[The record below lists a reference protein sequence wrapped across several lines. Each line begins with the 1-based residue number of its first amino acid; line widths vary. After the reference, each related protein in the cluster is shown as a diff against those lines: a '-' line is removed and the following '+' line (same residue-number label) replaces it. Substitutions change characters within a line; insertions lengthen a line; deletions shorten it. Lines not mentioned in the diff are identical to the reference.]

1 MGACLEVPQQSK
13 PKRKRSVLFAPLSFL
28 IICAA
33 LVFGMSVFFRVNGIE
48 VEGNSL
54 YSNEEI
60 IEASGIEQGD
70 NLFFINRFT
79 AISRIFSKLPYVEK
93 AVINRSLPNK
103 LVIVVSES
111 RAIACISAEDGTWA
125 IDRGCKLLSKVSG
138 DEMRGL
144 IRIEGLTPIA
154 PEAGQIIAPGE
165 AESPK
170 VHYLSAILTQ
180 IDTLDLRDR
189 ITYIDITGIS
199 NPSFDYLGRFTVKLG
214 SNENVEYKFQCLLS
228 AVDAL
233 SEGDRGTLDLS
244 IDKRAHLTYD

>member
-1 MGACLEVPQQSK
+1 MPQRNR
-13 PKRKRSVLFAPLSFL
+13 KRKKRNALFAPVAFL

-33 LVFGMSVFFRVNGIE
+33 LVFGLSVFFRVSTIE

-54 YSNEEI
+54 YTSEEI

-70 NLFFINRFT
+70 NLFFINRFS

-93 AVINRSLPNK
+93 AVINRSLPNR
-103 LVIVVSES
+103 LVIVVTES
-111 RAIACISAEDGTWA
+111 QAIACVSAEDGTWA

-138 DEMRGL
+138 DELRGL

-154 PEAGQIIAPGE
+154 PGE

-170 VHYLSAILTQ
+170 VNYLSAILTQ
-180 IDTLDLRDR
+180 IDALGLRDR
-189 ITYIDITGIS
+189 ITYIDISGIA
-199 NPSFDYLGRFTVKLG
+199 NPYFDYLGRFTVKLG
-214 SNENVEYKFQCLLS
+214 SFENTEYKFQCLLS
-228 AVDAL
+228 AVEAL
-233 SEGDRGTLDLS
+233 SDGDRGTLDLS

>member
-1 MGACLEVPQQSK
+1 MPQQSRRTR
-13 PKRKRSVLFAPLSFL
+13 RKRNALFAPLSFL

-33 LVFGMSVFFRVNGIE
+33 LVFGMSVFFRVSTIE
-48 VEGNSL
+48 VEGNAL
-54 YSNEEI
+54 YTSEEI

-70 NLFFINRFT
+70 NLFFINRFS

-93 AVINRSLPNK
+93 AVINRSLPNR
-103 LVIVVSES
+103 LVIVVTES
-111 RAIACISAEDGTWA
+111 QAIACVAAEDGTWA
-125 IDRGCKLLSKVSG
+125 IDRGCKLLSKVGG
-138 DEMRGL
+138 DELRGL

-154 PEAGQIIAPGE
+154 PEAGQVIAPGE

-170 VHYLSAILTQ
+170 VSYLSAILTQ
-180 IDTLDLRDR
+180 IDTLGLRDN
-189 ITYIDITGIS
+189 ISYIDISGIS

-214 SNENVEYKFQCLLS
+214 SFENTEYKFQCLLS

>member
-1 MGACLEVPQQSK
+1 MPQQNK
-13 PKRKRSVLFAPLSFL
+13 KRRKRSALFAPISFL

-33 LVFGMSVFFRVNGIE
+33 LVFGMSVFFRVSGIE
-48 VEGNSL
+48 VEGNNL
-54 YSNEEI
+54 YTEEEI
-60 IEASGIEQGD
+60 IEASGIEEGD

-93 AVINRSLPNK
+93 AVINRTLPNK

-111 RAIACISAEDGTWA
+111 KAIACVLAEDGTWA
-125 IDRGCKLLSKVSG
+125 IDRNCKLLSKAEG
-138 DEMRGL
+138 EDLRGL
-144 IRIEGLTPIA
+144 IRVRGLTPIA

-170 VHYLSAILTQ
+170 VSYLSAILAQ
-180 IDTLDLRDR
+180 IEALNLRDR

-214 SNENVEYKFQCLLS
+214 VNENVEYKFQCLLS

>member
-1 MGACLEVPQQSK
+1 MPQQRRTRK
-13 PKRKRSVLFAPLSFL
+13 KRNALFAPLSFL

-33 LVFGMSVFFRVNGIE
+33 LVFGLSVFFRVSTIE

-54 YSNEEI
+54 YTGEEI

-79 AISRIFSKLPYVEK
+79 AISRIFAKLPYVEK
-93 AVINRSLPNK
+93 AVINRSLPNR
-103 LVIVVSES
+103 LVIVVTES
-111 RAIACISAEDGTWA
+111 QAIACVAAEDGTWA

-154 PEAGQIIAPGE
+154 PEAGQVVAPGE

-170 VHYLSAILTQ
+170 VSYLSAILTQ
-180 IDTLDLRDR
+180 IDTLGLRDN
-189 ITYIDITGIS
+189 ITYVDISGIS
-199 NPSFDYLGRFTVKLG
+199 NPYFDYMGRFTVKLG
-214 SNENVEYKFQCLLS
+214 SFENVEYKFQCLLS

-233 SEGDRGTLDLS
+233 SDGDRGTLDLS

>member
-1 MGACLEVPQQSK
+1 MPQRN
-13 PKRKRSVLFAPLSFL
+13 KRRKKRSVLFAPISFL

-33 LVFGMSVFFRVNGIE
+33 LAFGMSVFFRVSGIE
-48 VEGNSL
+48 VEGNAI
-54 YSNEEI
+54 YTKDEI
-60 IEASGIEQGD
+60 IEASGIEEGD
-70 NLFFINRFT
+70 NLFFINRFS

-103 LVIVVSES
+103 LVIVVTES
-111 RAIACISAEDGTWA
+111 HAIACVTAEDGTWA
-125 IDRGCKLLSKVSG
+125 IDRNCKLLSKVSG
-138 DEMRGL
+138 DELRGL
-144 IRIEGLTPIA
+144 IRVEGLRPIA

-170 VHYLSAILTQ
+170 VSYLSAILTQ
-180 IDTLDLRDR
+180 IDALDLRDR

-199 NPSFDYLGRFTVKLG
+199 NPSFDYIGRFTVKLG
-214 SNENVEYKFQCLLS
+214 ANENVEYKFQCLLS

-233 SEGDRGTLDLS
+233 SDGDRGTLDLS

>member
-1 MGACLEVPQQSK
+1 MPQQRK
-13 PKRKRSVLFAPLSFL
+13 RKRKRSALFAPLSFL

-33 LVFGMSVFFRVNGIE
+33 LVFGMSVFFRVSGIE
-48 VEGNSL
+48 VEGNEL
-54 YSNEEI
+54 YTPEEI
-60 IEASGIEQGD
+60 IEASGIEPGD
-70 NLFFINRFT
+70 NLFFINRFS

-103 LVIVVSES
+103 LVIVVTES
-111 RAIACISAEDGTWA
+111 HAIACVTAEDGTWA
-125 IDRGCKLLSKVSG
+125 IDRNCKLLSKVSG
-138 DEMRGL
+138 DDLRGL
-144 IRIEGLTPIA
+144 IRVEGLVPIA

-170 VHYLSAILTQ
+170 VSYLAAILGQ
-180 IDTLDLRDR
+180 IDALDLRDD
-189 ITYIDITGIS
+189 ITYVDISGIS

-214 SNENVEYKFQCLLS
+214 SNENIEYKFQCLLS

>member
-1 MGACLEVPQQSK
+1 MPQQNK
-13 PKRKRSVLFAPLSFL
+13 RKRKRSALFAPLSFL

-33 LVFGMSVFFRVNGIE
+33 LVFGMSVFFRVSGIE
-48 VEGNSL
+48 VEGNLL
-54 YSNEEI
+54 YSREEI
-60 IEASGIEQGD
+60 IEASGIEEGD
-70 NLFFINRFT
+70 NLFFINRFS

-111 RAIACISAEDGTWA
+111 KAIACVTAEDGTWA
-125 IDRGCKLLSKVSG
+125 IDRSCKLLSKASG
-138 DEMRGL
+138 EDLRGL
-144 IRIEGLTPIA
+144 IRVEGLTPIA

-170 VHYLSAILTQ
+170 VNYLSAILTQ
-180 IDTLDLRDR
+180 IDALNLRDN
-189 ITYIDITGIS
+189 ITYIDISGIS

-214 SNENVEYKFQCLLS
+214 ANENIEYKFQCLLS
-228 AVDAL
+228 AVEAL

>member
-1 MGACLEVPQQSK
+1 MAQQK
-13 PKRKRSVLFAPLSFL
+13 RTRRKRSALFAPLSFL

-33 LVFGMSVFFRVNGIE
+33 LVFGMSVFFRVSGIE
-48 VEGNSL
+48 VEGNER
-54 YSNEEI
+54 YTAEEI

-70 NLFFINRFT
+70 NLFFINRFS

-103 LVIVVSES
+103 LVIVVNES
-111 RAIACISAEDGTWA
+111 HAIACVTAEDGTWA
-125 IDRGCKLLSKVSG
+125 IDRNCKLLSKASG
-138 DEMRGL
+138 DDLRGL
-144 IRIEGLTPIA
+144 IRVEGLVPIA

-170 VHYLSAILTQ
+170 VSYLAAILYQ
-180 IDTLDLRDR
+180 IDTLDLRGN
-189 ITYIDITGIS
+189 ISYIDISGIS

>member
-1 MGACLEVPQQSK
+1 MPQQRRTRK
-13 PKRKRSVLFAPLSFL
+13 KRNALFAPLSFL

-33 LVFGMSVFFRVNGIE
+33 LVFGLSVFFRVSTIE

-54 YSNEEI
+54 YTAEEI

-79 AISRIFSKLPYVEK
+79 AISRIFAKLPYVEK
-93 AVINRSLPNK
+93 AVINRSLPNR
-103 LVIVVSES
+103 LVIVITES
-111 RAIACISAEDGTWA
+111 QAIACVAAEDGTWA

-154 PEAGQIIAPGE
+154 PEAGQVVAPGE

-170 VHYLSAILTQ
+170 VSYLSAILTQ
-180 IDTLDLRDR
+180 IDTLGLRDN
-189 ITYIDITGIS
+189 ITYVDISGIS
-199 NPSFDYLGRFTVKLG
+199 NPYFDYLGRFTVKLG
-214 SNENVEYKFQCLLS
+214 SFENVEYKFQCLLS